1 MQRRIAAG
9 LTIVRI
15 DLRVAVGGFAA
26 FDYPP
31 YSAMSTHVPQH
42 GAAKFAPGSRV
53 AVAAARWNGPI
64 VERLL
69 EGCVRRLA
77 ELGAETAVVRVPGA
91 FELPTA
97 ANWLA
102 RDSANVA
109 VICLGCVIRGETP
122 HFEYV
127 AGECARGVM
136 RVSLDSGMPVIFGVL
151 TVDNEQQAIARSGGG
166 HGHAGHSH

>member
-1 MQRRIAAG
+1 
-9 LTIVRI
+9 
-15 DLRVAVGGFAA
+15 
-26 FDYPP
+26 
-31 YSAMSTHVPQH
+31 MSTQLPHH
-42 GAAKFAPGSRV
+42 GQASFPAHARV

-97 ANWLA
+97 ARWLVE
-102 RDSANVA
+102 DPANTA

-127 AGECARGVM
+127 AGECAGGVM
-136 RVSLDSGMPVIFGVL
+136 RVSLDSGIPVIFGVL

-166 HGHAGHSH
+166 HGHAGIAAADAAAEMVALRQSLGTGARRR